1 MKKYLGGIYM
11 PILTANNPIIWAD
24 YPDPDI
30 IRVNDNYYF
39 ISTSMHT
46 MPGCPILKSK
56 DLVHWEI
63 ASYVYDTFENNDGH
77 NLMDGKGIYGKG
89 AWATSLKYNQGKFYV
104 CFNCNDTGQFYIYQT
119 NDIEKGD
126 WQRHVI
132 DKFMHDPALF
142 FDDGRVFVIYGSGDI
157 QITELTADATAIKEG
172 GINQLLLSTP
182 KENYYVPCEGS
193 HAYKIDRMYYL
204 LFCDWPHN
212 ERKRQLCYRSSHL
225 LGPYE
230 SKIILDDD
238 MGFTSV
244 GASQG
249 SIGVA
254 QGGIV
259 DTPEGQWYSIMMQD
273 HGAVGRIPSLMPVTW
288 EERWPMLGHN
298 GKAPTQV
305 QLELKADANTG
316 ANTEIKLK
324 ADAVSLTHSD
334 EFEYEEN
341 KLKLGWQWNHNPN
354 QQYWSVTKRHSFLR
368 LETSHVVNSVLQA
381 QNTLT
386 QRTEGPKCEAEIKMD
401 LTHMQ
406 DGDHAGLVAL
416 LGGYSSIGVQ
426 VRDGVRYIVVMQR
439 DERGQEQELAKNQ
452 IETSEVEFKASFQF
466 IDANDDTHDVVQ
478 FYYATEPNEWKAIGG
493 RCKLRWT
500 MEHFMGCRIG
510 IFNYATL
517 QSGGYVDIDYFRY
530 GK

>member
-1 MKKYLGGIYM
+1 M
-11 PILTANNPIIWAD
+11 PILTVNNPIIWSD

-30 IRVNDNYYF
+30 IRVDDNYYF

-56 DLVHWEI
+56 DLAHWEI

-89 AWATSLKYNQGKFYV
+89 AWATSLKYNQGRFYV
-104 CFNCNDTGQFYIYQT
+104 CFNCNDTGQFYVYQT
-119 NDIEKGD
+119 EDIEKGA

-132 DKFMHDPALF
+132 NKFMHDPALL
-142 FDDGRVFVIYGSGDI
+142 FDEGRVFVIYGSGDI

-172 GINQLLLSTP
+172 GINQLLVSTP

-193 HAYKIDRMYYL
+193 HAYKINGMYYL

-212 ERKRQLCYRSSHL
+212 ERKRQLCYRSPHL

-259 DTPEGQWYSIMMQD
+259 DTPDGRWYSIMMQD

-288 EERWPMLGHN
+288 VEGWPILGQN
-298 GKAPTQV
+298 GKAPGQV
-305 QLELKADANTG
+305 EVDADAGVGLKVDVNTSE
-316 ANTEIKLK
+316 NTEIELK
-324 ADAVSLTHSD
+324 TDAVPLTYSD

-341 KLKLGWQWNHNPN
+341 KLNLGWQWNHNPD

-368 LETSHVVNSVLQA
+368 LETGHVVNSVLQA
-381 QNTLT
+381 RNTLT
-386 QRTEGPKCEAEIKMD
+386 QRTEGPTCTVEIKVD
-401 LTHMQ
+401 LTHMK

-416 LGGYSSIGVQ
+416 LGGYSSMGVQ
-426 VRDGVRYIVVMQR
+426 VKGGVRYVVVMQR
-439 DERGQEQELAKNQ
+439 DEQGQERQLAKQQ
-452 IETSEVEFKASFQF
+452 IEASEVEFKASFQF
-466 IDANDDTHDVVQ
+466 IDANEDTQDVVQ
-478 FYYATEPNEWKAIGG
+478 FYYATAPNEWVAIGG
-493 RCKLRWT
+493 SCKLRWT

-517 QSGGYVDIDYFRY
+517 QRGGYVDIDYFHY
-530 GK
+530 EK